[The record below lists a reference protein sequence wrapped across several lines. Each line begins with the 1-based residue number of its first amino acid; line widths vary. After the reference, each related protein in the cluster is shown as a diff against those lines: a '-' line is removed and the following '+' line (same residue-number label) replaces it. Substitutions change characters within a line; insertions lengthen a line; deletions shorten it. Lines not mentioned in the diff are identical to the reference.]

1 MMNVTDI
8 MYLKGLKRYL
18 FCSSLHCCHLLQLP
32 PAFSWVLR
40 VVLHLINS
48 PNPNTIS
55 GTIVQPAPSC
65 ILPAPWKSRREI
77 QTNWNKTFMLLL
89 SPTAVIEVSASQGY
103 ICSFGK
109 AHRST
114 FQRLWNVLAHDIRAQ
129 VKQCMNRTYI
139 HLRAIWRWLSQ
150 MRRSVL
156 WSKRGGSNPVTHS
169 HHCLAHRALS
179 VRVSVRAHYCI
190 VHHGACAPVCCT
202 GYSIIRA
209 QKLPRP
215 GSSNLLCI
223 YYPIISINIT
233 IPRNSLHWDYNTSA
247 KCCQVS
253 LNCWTPISERSDEQW
268 RCSRLHPACPIYCY
282 QHHHCHCYRPH
293 LAILS
298 LCSMQLMAWSKL
310 PRRRWMSPSSP

>member
-1 MMNVTDI
+1 
-8 MYLKGLKRYL
+8 
-18 FCSSLHCCHLLQLP
+18 
-32 PAFSWVLR
+32 
-40 VVLHLINS
+40 
-48 PNPNTIS
+48 
-55 GTIVQPAPSC
+55 
-65 ILPAPWKSRREI
+65 
-77 QTNWNKTFMLLL
+77 
-89 SPTAVIEVSASQGY
+89 
-103 ICSFGK
+103 
-109 AHRST
+109 
-114 FQRLWNVLAHDIRAQ
+114 
-129 VKQCMNRTYI
+129 
-139 HLRAIWRWLSQ
+139 

-223 YYPIISINIT
+223 YYPIISITIT

>member
-1 MMNVTDI
+1 MNVTDI

-114 FQRLWNVLAHDIRAQ
+114 FQRLWNVLAHDIRA
-129 VKQCMNRTYI
+129 RTYI
-139 HLRAIWRWLSQ
+139 CAPF
-150 MRRSVL
+150 
-156 WSKRGGSNPVTHS
+156 GDD
-169 HHCLAHRALS
+169 S
-179 VRVSVRAHYCI
+179 VRCGGRFCGARGADQTLSPTAITALRI
-190 VHHGACAPVCCT
+190 VHYLCASLCAR
-202 GYSIIRA
+202 IIA
-209 QKLPRP
+209 
-215 GSSNLLCI
+215 LCI
-223 YYPIISINIT
+223 MVLV
-233 IPRNSLHWDYNTSA
+233 RLCVLHWL
-247 KCCQVS
+247 
-253 LNCWTPISERSDEQW
+253 LNYPSTKTAPPRVLQPP
-268 RCSRLHPACPIYCY
+268 LHILPDH
-282 QHHHCHCYRPH
+282 QHHHHN
-293 LAILS
+293 S
-298 LCSMQLMAWSKL
+298 
-310 PRRRWMSPSSP
+310 